1 MAKRRFTTVT
11 VTVVAIATAALAG
24 CGSSSKSPPAS
35 PHGGATSPSTTQ
47 ATSSNGGRDY
57 GY

>member
-1 MAKRRFTTVT
+1 MAKRRFMTVT
-11 VTVVAIATAALAG
+11 VMVVAIATAALAG

-35 PHGGATSPSTTQ
+35 PHGGATSPTS
-47 ATSSNGGRDY
+47 APVTSSNGGRDY